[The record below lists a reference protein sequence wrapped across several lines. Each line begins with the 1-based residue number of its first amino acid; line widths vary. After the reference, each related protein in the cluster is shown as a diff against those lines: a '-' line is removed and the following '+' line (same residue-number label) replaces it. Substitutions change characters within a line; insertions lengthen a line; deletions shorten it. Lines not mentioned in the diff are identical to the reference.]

1 MLRIIKT
8 RDSDHV
14 LESLVHLEQQMIKHH
29 EKEED
34 IFLPMASHILDAR
47 REEISQ
53 QLADFDV
60 TQAVR
65 KWDI

>member
-1 MLRIIKT
+1 
-8 RDSDHV
+8 
-14 LESLVHLEQQMIKHH
+14 MIKNH

-34 IFLPMASHILDAR
+34 NFLPMASHILDAR

-53 QLADFDV
+53 QLADFDM
-60 TQAVR
+60 TKAVR